1 MRRARRAIGA
11 ATLVAALF
19 ANCSESTAPERIASI
34 AVTGTST
41 TLLAGPGGGQ
51 SVQLSARALTTG
63 GRERQGVT
71 FTWSSDNVA
80 VATVS
85 GSGSVVAVN
94 VGATSIRATSG
105 GVSGTF
111 ALTVLAVPVRSLTLT
126 VDSLSLTTGPL
137 ARETRQLLAELRDS
151 TGALIVGRPINWSST
166 VPGVAT
172 VSPSG
177 LVTAI
182 TGGMARV
189 VALSEGRADTATVAV
204 SQVDTLPSTADVSII
219 GAQWTQGVQ
228 DDAGAIPIVRN
239 GRSAVLNVLLTA
251 TQSIA
256 APSTVV
262 LRLFDVNGTLVR
274 ADTASVVVPP
284 AYTPLMAFP
293 SVQFLVPASALQ
305 AGRRWQVVRDPAGA
319 LRDSSAANDRFP
331 RGAPI
336 ALALVDVP
344 VLRVRFIPIVL
355 TSHNNATGNVTPG
368 SLSEYMR
375 IVRALHPH
383 GALDVSI
390 GNPLPSTQSF
400 GTAPTGGASGFWS
413 GLLAEIDVAR
423 VADPQFADAHW
434 IGVVAPPFG
443 FNFSTFGGFGYVP
456 ANGASSGPFTRTTAL
471 VNVGW
476 FSRESATRELVAH
489 ELGHN
494 FGRRHAPCGNAGS
507 PDLQYPIA
515 NGSIGDGGHDVH
527 AWENGLTTSA
537 PAVPQ
542 STGDVMGYCNPVWM
556 SRYTYSGILGFRGTT
571 TAAMSAGSASVSP
584 SVRSAAGAGTSRTLL
599 VRGQARGAEIT
610 LEPAVTLDLA
620 DASVSA
626 GASSG
631 DDHVVEGF
639 DAAGRSLFTRRFA
652 LATLDHDAVLRPF
665 AIAVPLDDAA
675 LSQLEAIVV
684 RGPRGSARRERPRD
698 ALLVDGTGAVRST
711 ANGSGRE
718 VTCPAPSAAIVVQ
731 DARTGAVLG
740 SARTARLVLPRDPR
754 TALRIACS
762 DGVQTTTFLTG
773 TP

>member
-1 MRRARRAIGA
+1 
-11 ATLVAALF
+11 V
-19 ANCSESTAPERIASI
+19 
-34 AVTGTST
+34 
-41 TLLAGPGGGQ
+41 
-51 SVQLSARALTTG
+51 
-63 GRERQGVT
+63 
-71 FTWSSDNVA
+71 
-80 VATVS
+80 
-85 GSGSVVAVN
+85 
-94 VGATSIRATSG
+94 
-105 GVSGTF
+105 
-111 ALTVLAVPVRSLTLT
+111 T

-151 TGALIVGRPINWSST
+151 TGALIVGRPVNWSTT
-166 VPGVAT
+166 VPGVAS
-172 VSPSG
+172 VSFGG
-177 LVTAI
+177 LVTALAAG
-182 TGGMARV
+182 TARV
-189 VALSEGRADTATVAV
+189 IATSEGRADTATVTV
-204 SQVDTLPSTADVSII
+204 TQVDTLPSSADVSIL

-228 DDAGAIPIVRN
+228 DDAGAIPMVRN

-256 APSTVV
+256 APSKIV
-262 LRLFDVNGTLVR
+262 LRLLDAGGTLVR

-284 AYTPLMAFP
+284 AYTPSMAFP

-319 LRDSSAANDRFP
+319 LRDSSAANDVFP
-331 RGAPI
+331 RGAPS

-368 SLSEYMR
+368 TLEEYMR

-400 GTAPTGGASGFWS
+400 GAAPTGGASAFWT

-434 IGVVAPPFG
+434 IGVVAPPSG
-443 FNFSTFGGFGYVP
+443 FNFSTFGGFGYIP

-476 FSRESATRELVAH
+476 FNRESATRELVAH

-515 NGSIGDGGHDVH
+515 NGFVGDGGHDVH

-537 PAVPQ
+537 HAVP
-542 STGDVMGYCNPVWM
+542 STTGDVMGYCNPVWI

-571 TAAMSAGSASVSP
+571 TAAMSAGPVSLRP
-584 SVRSAAGAGTSRTLL
+584 SVQSVAGAGTTRTLL
-599 VRGQARGAEIT
+599 VRGQARGAEFT
-610 LEPAVTLDLA
+610 VEPAVTLDLA
-620 DASVSA
+620 GASVAS
-626 GASSG
+626 GATAG

-652 LATLDHDAVLRPF
+652 LATLDHDDALRPF
-665 AIAVPLDDAA
+665 AVAVPLDDGSLAA
-675 LSQLEAIVV
+675 LASIVV

-698 ALLVDGTGAVRST
+698 ALLVEGTGAVRST
-711 ANGSGRE
+711 VTRAGLE
-718 VTCPAPSAAIVVQ
+718 VTCPALSAAIVVQ

-740 SARTARLVLPRDPR
+740 SARTARLVMPRDPR
-754 TALRIACS
+754 SGPGATLRVSCS
-762 DGVQTTTFLTG
+762 DGVRTTTFLAG

>member
-1 MRRARRAIGA
+1 M
-11 ATLVAALF
+11 AALF
-19 ANCSESTAPERIASI
+19 ARCSESTTTPERIASI
-34 AVTGTST
+34 TVTGASA

-51 SVQLSARALTTG
+51 TLQLSARAITTG
-63 GRERQGVT
+63 GSERTGVI
-71 FTWSSDNVA
+71 FAWSSDNVA

-85 GSGSVVAVN
+85 ASGAVLAVN
-94 VGATSIRATSG
+94 VGATAIRATTD

-111 ALTVLAVPVRSLTLT
+111 AVTVLAVPVRTLTLQM
-126 VDSLSLTTGPL
+126 DSVSLTTGPL
-137 ARETRQLLAELRDS
+137 VRETRQLIAELRDS
-151 TGALIVGRPINWSST
+151 TGALIVGRPVNWSST

-172 VSPSG
+172 VSPGG

-182 TGGMARV
+182 AAGVSRV

-204 SQVDTLPSTADVSII
+204 SQVDTLPSSADLSII

-228 DDAGAIPIVRN
+228 DDAGSIPIVRG

-256 APSTVV
+256 APSKVV
-262 LRLFDVNGTLVR
+262 LRLFDGGGALVR
-274 ADTASVVVPP
+274 ADTASVVVP
-284 AYTPLMAFP
+284 AAFTPLMAFP

-319 LRDSSAANDRFP
+319 LRDSSVANDRFP

-336 ALALVDVP
+336 ALDLVDVP

-355 TSHNNATGNVTPG
+355 TSHNNATGNVIPG

-476 FSRESATRELVAH
+476 FNRESATRELVAH

-494 FGRRHAPCGNAGS
+494 FGRRHAPCGNAGN

-515 NGSIGDGGHDVH
+515 NGFIGDGGHDVN

-542 STGDVMGYCNPVWM
+542 STGDVMGYCNPVWI
-556 SRYTYSGILGFRGTT
+556 SRYTYAGILGFRGTT
-571 TAAMSAGSASVSP
+571 TAAAAASVSP
-584 SVRSAAGAGTSRTLL
+584 SVRSAAGTGTVRTLL
-599 VRGQARGAEIT
+599 VRGQSRGSELT

-626 GASSG
+626 GAAAG
-631 DDHVVEGF
+631 DDHLVEGF

-652 LATLDHDAVLRPF
+652 LTTLDHDAVLRPF
-665 AIAVPLDDAA
+665 AVAVPLDDAA
-675 LSQLEAIVV
+675 LSSLDAIVV
-684 RGPRGSARRERPRD
+684 RGPRGSARRERPRN
-698 ALLVDGTGAVRST
+698 ALLVEGSGAVRAT
-711 ANGSGRE
+711 ATGAGRE
-718 VTCPAPSAAIVVQ
+718 VTCPAPAVAVVVQ
-731 DARTGAVLG
+731 DTRTGAVLG
-740 SARTARLVLPRDPR
+740 SAQAARLTLPGESRR
-754 TALRIACS
+754 ALRVSCS
-762 DGVQTTTFLTG
+762 DGVRTTTVVIG
-773 TP
+773 VP

>member
-1 MRRARRAIGA
+1 
-11 ATLVAALF
+11 VAALF

-34 AVTGTST
+34 AVSGAST
-41 TLLAGPGGGQ
+41 TLLTGPGGGQ
-51 SVQLSARALTTG
+51 SVQLTARALTTG
-63 GRERQGVT
+63 GRERQGAT

-80 VATVS
+80 IATVS
-85 GSGSVVAVN
+85 ASGSVVAVN
-94 VGATSIRATSG
+94 VGSTSIRATSG

-111 ALTVLAVPVRSLTLT
+111 ALTVLAVPVRALTLT
-126 VDSLSLTTGPL
+126 LDSLSLTTGPL

-151 TGALIVGRPINWSST
+151 TGALIVGRPIEWSST
-166 VPGVAT
+166 VPGVAI
-172 VSPSG
+172 VSPGG

-182 TGGMARV
+182 AAGTARV
-189 VALSEGRADTATVAV
+189 VALSEGHADTATVAV

-262 LRLFDVNGTLVR
+262 LRLLDGSGTIVR
-274 ADTASVVVPP
+274 ADTASAVVP
-284 AYTPLMAFP
+284 AATTPTRAFP
-293 SVQFLVPASALQ
+293 SMQFLVPASALQ
-305 AGRRWQVVRDPAGA
+305 AGRRWQLLRDPAGA
-319 LRDSSAANDRFP
+319 LRDSSAANDVFP
-331 RGAPI
+331 RGTPAP
-336 ALALVDVP
+336 LDLVDVP

-355 TSHNNATGNVTPG
+355 TSHNNATGTVTPG

-400 GTAPTGGASGFWS
+400 GTAPTGGGTSFWNP
-413 GLLAEIDVAR
+413 LLADIDVAR

-434 IGVVAPPFG
+434 IGVVAPPAG
-443 FNFSTFGGFGYVP
+443 FNFSTFGGFGYIP
-456 ANGASSGPFTRTTAL
+456 ADGASSGPFTRTTAL

-476 FSRESATRELVAH
+476 FNRESATRELVAH

-507 PDLQYPIA
+507 PDLEYPIA
-515 NGSIGDGGHDVH
+515 NGVIGDGAHDVH

-537 PAVPQ
+537 PAVPS
-542 STGDVMGYCNPVWM
+542 STGDVMGYCNPVWI
-556 SRYTYSGILGFRGTT
+556 SRYTYTGILGFRGTT
-571 TAAMSAGSASVSP
+571 TAAFVNP
-584 SVRSAAGAGTSRTLL
+584 SVRSAAGAGTTRTLL
-599 VRGQARGAEIT
+599 VRGQSFGTGPT

-620 DASVSA
+620 DAAVSA
-626 GASSG
+626 ATAA
-631 DDHVVEGF
+631 DADHVVEGF
-639 DAAGRSLFTRRFA
+639 DAAGRSIFTRRFA
-652 LATLDHDAVLRPF
+652 LAALDHDSALRPF

-675 LSQLEAIVV
+675 LASLESIIV
-684 RGPRGSARRERPRD
+684 RGPRGTARRDRPRD
-698 ALLVDGTGAVRST
+698 ALLIEGTGAARST
-711 ANGSGRE
+711 ATGAGRE
-718 VTCPAPSAAIVVQ
+718 VTCPAPSAAVVVQ
-731 DARTGAVLG
+731 DPRTGAVLG
-740 SARTARLVLPRDPR
+740 SARTARIVLPRDPGG
-754 TALRIACS
+754 ALRISCS
-762 DGVQTTTFLTG
+762 DGVRTTTFLTG